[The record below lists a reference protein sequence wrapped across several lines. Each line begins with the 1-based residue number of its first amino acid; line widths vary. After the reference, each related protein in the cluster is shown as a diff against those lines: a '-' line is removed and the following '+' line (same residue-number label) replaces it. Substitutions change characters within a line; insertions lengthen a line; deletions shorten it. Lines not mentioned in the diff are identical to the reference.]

1 VGPRVA
7 DGGASLRD
15 DKFVNWRTNMPVP
28 IIDTSQ
34 IVITAS
40 RAPESEA
47 ATPASVSLIDRKRI
61 ERLGEPLL
69 YSILRFTPSAAI
81 VTTGPAGSFT
91 ELRIRGSEANHSLLF
106 IDGIRA
112 NDPAANDT
120 PRLELLNADLA
131 SRIEVVRG
139 PQSALWG
146 SEAIGGVIA
155 VNGVPDTA
163 QPLSAT
169 AEAGSFGFVRASA
182 SATIA
187 SDRANLAGAVGWQ
200 RAEGIDSFGGGDRD
214 GYRNFS
220 GRLRGSWRP
229 AAGFELGV
237 AGFALTGRAQFDGF
251 DPVTFLHADT
261 LDSTR
266 NRLLGGRIWAQYGSA
281 TTAWRARLGAALVG
295 SSQRNFLDRDFLN
308 RTRGERRTL
317 DAQIERRFTLGAI
330 ANRLIVAGE
339 TEREEFHARDTVFG
353 GFSNQDRT
361 RSHRAMTVEWRG
373 EAGALTG
380 DVAVR
385 RDIFNRFKDATTV
398 KVALL
403 ANLGGGFAVTGSYG
417 EGIAQPTFFDLFG
430 FFPGTFVGN
439 PALKPEHSRGFELS
453 VRYRRRDFDA
463 SLTGYRQRL
472 RDEIVDVFD
481 PDTFLSSTVN
491 RSARSKRDGVEA
503 EIGWQLGERLRLS
516 ANYAFLDATEPGEIG
531 AKPLRETRRPK
542 HSGAIAVDGITGR
555 LTYAASLAYSG
566 AKPDV
571 NFDVV
576 PFRRVR
582 LGAYWLLGARVA
594 YNVRPG
600 LSLFVRGSNLL
611 DQRYQDAVGYRT
623 EGRGLFAGVRLGG

>member
-1 VGPRVA
+1 ME
-7 DGGASLRD
+7 DL
-15 DKFVNWRTNMPVP
+15 MPVP
-28 IIDTSQ
+28 IIDTNQ

-40 RAPESEA
+40 RAPDTEA
-47 ATPASVSLIDRKRI
+47 ATPASVSLIDRARI

-69 YSILRFTPSAAI
+69 YSILRLTPSTAI

-131 SRIEVVRG
+131 SRIEVIRG

-155 VNGVPDTA
+155 VNGLADA
-163 QPLSAT
+163 SQPPSAT
-169 AEAGSFGFVRASA
+169 AEAGSFGFIRASA
-182 SATIA
+182 SAAIA
-187 SDRANLAGAVGWQ
+187 SGRANLAGAVGWQ
-200 RAEGIDSFGGGDRD
+200 RATGIDSFGGGGDKD
-214 GYRNFS
+214 GYRNLS
-220 GRLRGSWRP
+220 GRLRGAWRP
-229 AAGFELGV
+229 AADVELGV
-237 AGFALTGRAQFDGF
+237 AGFALTGRTEFDGF
-251 DPVTFLHADT
+251 DPATFLHADT

-266 NRLLGGRIWAQYGSA
+266 NRLLGGRVWAQYGADA
-281 TTAWRARLGAALVG
+281 TSWRARLAAALVG
-295 SSQRNFLDRDFLN
+295 SSQRNFLDNDFLN
-308 RTRGERRTL
+308 RTRGQRRTF
-317 DAQIERRFTLGAI
+317 DAQIERRFTLGGI

-339 TEREEFHARDTVFG
+339 SEREEFHARDTVFG

-361 RSHRAMTVEWRG
+361 RSHQAVTVEWRG

-385 RDIFNRFKDATTV
+385 RDIFNRFRDATTV
-398 KVALL
+398 KAALL
-403 ANLGGGFAVTGSYG
+403 ADLGGGFAIAGSYG
-417 EGIAQPTFFDLFG
+417 EGIAQPTFFDLYG

-439 PALKPEHSRGFELS
+439 PALKPERSRGFELS
-453 VRYRRRDFDA
+453 LRYRRANFDA
-463 SLTGYRQRL
+463 ALTGYRQRL
-472 RDEIVDVFD
+472 RDEIVDLFD

-491 RSARSKRDGVEA
+491 RSAHSKRDGIEA
-503 EIGWQLGERLRLS
+503 EVGWRLGEALRLS
-516 ANYAFLDATEPGEIG
+516 ANYAFLDATEPGAVG

-542 HSGAIAVDGITGR
+542 HSGAIALDGAADR
-555 LTYAASLAYSG
+555 LTYGASLAYSG

-576 PFRRVR
+576 PFQRVR

-594 YNVRPG
+594 YKLRPG

-623 EGRGLFAGVRLGG
+623 EGRGLFAGLRIGG